1 MNEPTLDEMVACAE
15 RELAMRERVYPR
27 WVESGKMTADKA
39 EKETQC
45 MKHIASFLAR
55 KRDEANG
62 QGELSLN

>member
-15 RELAMRERVYPR
+15 RELAMRERVYPK
-27 WVESGKMTADKA
+27 WVESGRMKA
-39 EKETQC
+39 EEADQEIHV